1 MLLLPENPTA
11 LLFPRLQGMST
22 AGEVP
27 AFFKSMGSDSPARS
41 RQKFCGM
48 FCPVEG
54 SSDSKTLD
62 FDALSACRGR
72 SDGRVIDRQT
82 DISQPRKVEIRESTG
97 KEALQNLDD
106 KRVIVLYFACFS
118 PPHLS
123 LSLSICFSLF
133 LSSCNFCH
141 PTFTFFAQTMRHI
154 SHQSVPIVAPD
165 AHSSLFKL
173 ITRVCRSTCSDYI
186 SHEALCCNRVDRGPH
201 HGALPILREWPLLVS
216 VYSIPSAAQCSCLTD
231 DTTL

>member
-1 MLLLPENPTA
+1 
-11 LLFPRLQGMST
+11 MST

-27 AFFKSMGSDSPARS
+27 AFFKSMGSDSPARP

-106 KRVIVLYFACFS
+106 KRVILCSSACQLCMFPRLSFSTCIPVLYL
-118 PPHLS
+118 PLS
-123 LSLSICFSLF
+123 
-133 LSSCNFCH
+133 
-141 PTFTFFAQTMRHI
+141 
-154 SHQSVPIVAPD
+154 V
-165 AHSSLFKL
+165 
-173 ITRVCRSTCSDYI
+173 
-186 SHEALCCNRVDRGPH
+186 
-201 HGALPILREWPLLVS
+201 
-216 VYSIPSAAQCSCLTD
+216 
-231 DTTL
+231 